1 MVQHIAPTAFAVA
14 AVRQCVAIHT
24 RLVVQVFVAEVV
36 LHSGRL
42 HLRLIGRQ
50 DSLIAAQVACLEL
63 IVQVLRGVVEAPP
76 CPNLSGARANQN
88 LRERASGEA
97 EVRTV
102 AVVAPSNSGILY
114 LKHRLQAVLAR
125 DGEVITELRQQVIL
139 ARGDNL
145 LAPCLRIGIALSG
158 RLFQPV
164 TLPIGRRHVEVGL
177 QKHGLR
183 RTFRGATEVR
193 LGIQRRTLHGQESL
207 RLFEVGENLRI
218 YRTHRRAG
226 LSPLRVVVQHLR
238 YQRRTRKHTHKA
250 EVIVRTQEIDLTQ
263 ETIFQFG
270 RPCVVVLKLKV
281 WDIFQRQVA
290 APDTLI
296 VRAIEV
302 QQEVVLVGGAPVLHV
317 VGVRHIRC
325 VAATLQRVVR
335 HHITYEPLGEIGI
348 AILPHQRHIATRYI
362 LNSRIRRG
370 VIVVQ
375 HGLTRLY
382 LRQVVLAPRQQHHC
396 RQQH

>member
-24 RLVVQVFVAEVV
+24 RLVVQVFIAQIV
-36 LHSGRL
+36 LHSRRF

-88 LRERASGEA
+88 LRERAGGET

-114 LKHRLQAVLAR
+114 LKHRFQTVLAR

-145 LAPCLRIGIALSG
+145 LAPCLRISIALNG

-164 TLPIGRRHVEVGL
+164 TLPIGGSHVEVGL

-183 RTFRGATEVR
+183 RTFRGTTEVC
-193 LGIQRRTLHGQESL
+193 LGIQRRTLHGQKSL
-207 RLFEVGENLRI
+207 RLFEVSENLCI

-238 YQRRTRKHTHKA
+238 YQRRARKHTHKA

-263 ETIFQFG
+263 ETILQFG
-270 RPCVVVLKLKV
+270 RPCIVVLKLEGRDV
-281 WDIFQRQVA
+281 LQRQVA

-302 QQEVVLVGGAPVLHV
+302 
-317 VGVRHIRC
+317 
-325 VAATLQRVVR
+325 
-335 HHITYEPLGEIGI
+335 
-348 AILPHQRHIATRYI
+348 
-362 LNSRIRRG
+362 
-370 VIVVQ
+370 
-375 HGLTRLY
+375 
-382 LRQVVLAPRQQHHC
+382 
-396 RQQH
+396 